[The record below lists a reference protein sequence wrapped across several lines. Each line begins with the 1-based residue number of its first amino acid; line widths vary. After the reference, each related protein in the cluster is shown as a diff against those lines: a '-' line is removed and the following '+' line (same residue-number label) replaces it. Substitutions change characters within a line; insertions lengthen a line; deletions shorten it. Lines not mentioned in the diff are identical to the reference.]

1 MLWSANVLWEVGN
14 YHVFSQILFYRKAA
28 GRLTPDSVIYE
39 VVLEKRN
46 GALGIVTAVSISLK
60 KKKKNIV
67 LLLQLIC
74 FVFLFGGFFL
84 AVGIIFKEKVTHFVL
99 SD

>member
-1 MLWSANVLWEVGN
+1 M
-14 YHVFSQILFYRKAA
+14 
-28 GRLTPDSVIYE
+28 IYE

-46 GALGIVTAVSISLK
+46 GALGIVTSVSISLK
-60 KKKKNIV
+60 ILKY
-67 LLLQLIC
+67 C
-74 FVFLFGGFFL
+74 FIATTYMLCFLFGGFFL